1 MNNLILLL
9 DTKFL
14 LYRSV
19 TTHFNLTHNEIRT
32 GAHFTYWNTVKSIAK
47 KFKPINTI
55 AMFDSDKSYRRDI
68 FPSYKVKRKT
78 LQKDQNLIQQLIT
91 IKDEA
96 ESLRKTLIDI
106 GFATY
111 LKEGLEADDLFA
123 LYINQ
128 FFNKYDKFII
138 ITSDADMYQL
148 LQENKVEIYDPSKKK
163 LKTEKWFWDTY
174 KIHPNQWI
182 EVKSLSGCKSDSIPG
197 IFGVSEEAA
206 IKHVR
211 REKESKKIREN
222 YDSELVH
229 LYRKLVTLPFPIKTS
244 KLLFKQTSLDMDKLF
259 DYFQLLGFKSFLEK
273 MNEFEELFK

>member
-1 MNNLILLL
+1 MKICILL

-19 TTHFNLTHNEIRT
+19 TTQFHLTHNDSIT
-32 GAHFTYWNTVKSIAK
+32 GAHFSYWNTVKSIAK
-47 KFKPINTI
+47 KFKPTNTI

-96 ESLRKTLIDI
+96 ETLRKNLIDI

-111 LKEGLEADDLFA
+111 LKESLEADDLFA
-123 LYINQ
+123 LYIRQ

-138 ITSDADMYQL
+138 ITADADMYQL

-163 LKTEKWFWDTY
+163 LKTERWFWDTY
-174 KIHPNQWI
+174 KIHPIQWI
-182 EVKSLSGCKSDSIPG
+182 YVKTYAGCKSDGVPG

-206 IKHVR
+206 IKHIR
-211 REKESKKIREN
+211 GEKESKKIREN
-222 YDSELVH
+222 YDSELIH

-244 KLLFKQTSLDMDKLF
+244 KLLFKQTKLDMDKLF
-259 DYFQLLGFKSFLEK
+259 DYFQSMGFKSFLEK
-273 MNEFEELFK
+273 MNEFEELFG